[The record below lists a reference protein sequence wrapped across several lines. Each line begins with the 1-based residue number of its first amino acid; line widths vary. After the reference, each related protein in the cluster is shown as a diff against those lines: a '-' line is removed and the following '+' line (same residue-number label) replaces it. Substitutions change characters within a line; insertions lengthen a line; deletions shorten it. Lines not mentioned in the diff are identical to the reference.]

1 MGNTNTGRRRL
12 PVVDPSRPPFPT
24 LKDVNANTSRPR
36 PSLTNQDANTPSSS
50 SSSDANAHTGEEN
63 TGRRRLPVVDPN
75 RPPFPTLK
83 DVNANTSRPRP
94 SLTNQDANTPSSSS
108 SSDANA
114 HT

>member
-1 MGNTNTGRRRL
+1 MG
-12 PVVDPSRPPFPT
+12 
-24 LKDVNANTSRPR
+24 
-36 PSLTNQDANTPSSS
+36 DANTPSSS
-50 SSSDANAHTGEEN
+50 SSSDANAHTGEAN
-63 TGRRRLPVVDPN
+63 TGRRRLPVGDPN

-114 HT
+114 HTGEANTGRRRLPVVNPNRPPFPTLKDVRTRLHRE